1 VPQPRQTAPRPAS
14 AAPVPPRGARHDPL
28 GRVPA
33 PLLIGTGILTVQVGA
48 GLAARMFG
56 TVTAAGMTGVRLWAA
71 ALMLAALGARPTVR
85 AIRGVIA
92 ERAWRDAFVVLA
104 FGVTLGVMN
113 FSIYQAFDRIPL
125 GIAVTIEFLG
135 PLGVAI
141 ASSRKL
147 IDVLWVV
154 LAGAGVTLLGTAGV
168 NVAKLGDGA
177 ASHASH
183 FSTELTGVLFALAA
197 AASWACYIM
206 LAAATGRRFSGSAGL
221 VIAMLLG
228 AIVITPAAVI
238 SAGGSLIKPSVLAA
252 GLAIALLS
260 SVIPYRF
267 EIEALR
273 RVSARVFGISMSLEP
288 AVAALA
294 GVVLLS
300 QALSM
305 PQWIA
310 IGCVVVASAGAALG
324 ENKAATAPQA

>member
-1 VPQPRQTAPRPAS
+1 VHLFEQ
-14 AAPVPPRGARHDPL
+14 APVATVAWF
-28 GRVPA
+28 RV
-33 PLLIGTGILTVQVGA
+33 VGA
-48 GLAARMFG
+48 ALVLLAVARPWRRTWTRRSLTAVAAFG
-56 TVTAAGMTGVRLWAA
+56 VVTAAMNLSFYE
-71 ALMLAALGARPTVR
+71 
-85 AIRGVIA
+85 AI
-92 ERAWRDAFVVLA
+92 
-104 FGVTLGVMN
+104 
-113 FSIYQAFDRIPL
+113 DRIPL

-154 LAGAGVTLLGTAGV
+154 LAGTGVTLLGTAGV
-168 NVAKLGDGA
+168 SVAKLGDGA

-183 FSTELTGVLFALAA
+183 FSTELVGVLFALTA

-206 LAAATGRRFSGSAGL
+206 LATATGRRFGGSAGL
-221 VIAMLLG
+221 VIAMLVG

-238 SAGGSLIKPSVLAA
+238 SAGGSLLKPSVLGA

-300 QALSM
+300 QALSV

-324 ENKAATAPQA
+324 EDSAATPPQA